1 MADGYPSLQPLHFA
15 VLHSPLQSDGGLYGS
30 RCIEFL
36 FGTKTIRP
44 FMIVYSLVAILGATV
59 DLGLLWSIA
68 ETFNGLMSIPNLLAV
83 FLLSGNSCKA
93 HQRIFRSK
101 KS

>member
-1 MADGYPSLQPLHFA
+1 MEHSFRENPS
-15 VLHSPLQSDGGLYGS
+15 SITTIGWGLYGS

-83 FLLSGNSCKA
+83 FLLSGTVVKLTKEYFGA
-93 HQRIFRSK
+93 K